1 MNGAE
6 RDLPVL
12 AVTPEGDGWRM
23 EWPGAPAGVLLP
35 SLEACAAA
43 ARSVYA
49 VVRPPRAVAVSG
61 AVRGTSSY
69 PEGRRQRPAVD
80 ATEGEMRALWGNR

>member
-1 MNGAE
+1 MTPAD
-6 RDLPVL
+6 RLLPVL

-43 ARSVYA
+43 ARTVYA
-49 VVRPPRAVAVSG
+49 VVRPPRAVALSG
-61 AVRGTSSY
+61 DG
-69 PEGRRQRPAVD
+69 RQRPAVD
-80 ATEGEMRALWGNR
+80 WTESELRLAHGDR